1 MVSQQVARE
10 RLLYVLIICLLCA
23 LSLYLAYLLRYDFN
37 LTRGFFA
44 EFVEVLLWMLPLKMV
59 ILYSF
64 GQFDALFIRLRTQ
77 DFYRLAGALGVHAAF
92 LFYLWQV
99 FEGNEDAAQ
108 DNEVPSRGIILID
121 FMLSVMLIGT
131 FRGLVQTIRGDALGI
146 SETGSSSVSN
156 VAIIGAGFVGSAL
169 ARDLQ
174 LKRGYGKRPLIF
186 LDDDPS
192 KIGHNIHGLRV
203 VGDIRSL
210 KTQIVRYDIDL
221 VVLAMP
227 AAPQMLIRF
236 LVSQSLELGFDLQI
250 VPSPQEMLNGQIR
263 PYQLRPVKVDDLLG
277 RDVLESDELA
287 IHELI
292 HAKTV
297 MVTGAGGSVGSELC
311 RQIAAH
317 GPSRL
322 ILIDQSEV
330 QLFAISHELETD
342 GHGVSLLSLVADIGD
357 HERMEYI
364 FDHFRPDIIYH
375 AAAHK
380 HVPLME
386 SQPSEALNN
395 NSLATANLARLASRY
410 NVESF
415 TLIST
420 DKAIRPTSVMGT
432 SKRLAEIAIQQVQK
446 LEGNTTRFMA
456 VRFGNVLGSSG
467 SVIPIFKRQIEHG
480 GPITV
485 THPEMTRYFMT
496 IHEAV
501 GLVLQSSTMG
511 AGGEIFILDMGKP
524 IKIVEIAH
532 LMIELHGLQP
542 DTDIE
547 VKFIGL
553 RPGEKLFEELQH
565 QDEDSEKT
573 RHPQVYCMR
582 MRPELNA
589 KIDQVYDFLTS
600 VTDDVNRLERNKI
613 KQMLRE
619 FVPEYTP
626 YMD

>member
-1 MVSQQVARE
+1 MVTQQVARE
-10 RLLYVLIICLLCA
+10 RLLYILIIGLLCA
-23 LSLYLAYLLRYDFN
+23 GSLYLAYLLRFEFRPP
-37 LTRGFFA
+37 RGSFA
-44 EFVEVLLWMLPLKMV
+44 EYVEVLLWMLPLKMV

-64 GQFDALFIRLRTQ
+64 GQFDALFIRLRTH

-92 LFYLWQV
+92 MMYLWLV
-99 FEGNEDAAQ
+99 FEGNEPPGSGNQ
-108 DNEVPSRGIILID
+108 VPSRGIIVID
-121 FMLSVMLIGT
+121 FMLSLMLIGA

-146 SETGSSSVSN
+146 SETGNSSVRN
-156 VAIIGAGFVGSAL
+156 VAIVGAGFVGAAL

-192 KIGHNIHGLRV
+192 KIGHSIHGLRV

-210 KTQIVRYDIDL
+210 KTQIMRYDIDL
-221 VVLAMP
+221 VVLALP

-250 VPSPQEMLNGQIR
+250 VPSPQEMLNGTIR
-263 PYQLRPVKVDDLLG
+263 PYQLRAVKVDDLLG
-277 RDVLESDELA
+277 RDVLETDELA
-287 IHELI
+287 IHQLI
-292 HAKTV
+292 HGKTV

-317 GPSRL
+317 SPARL
-322 ILIDQSEV
+322 ILLDQSEV

-342 GHGVSLLSLVADIGD
+342 GQGVSMLSLVADIGD
-357 HERMEYI
+357 TERMEYI
-364 FDHFRPDIIYH
+364 FDHFRPDILYH

-386 SQPSEALNN
+386 SQPSEALKNN
-395 NSLATANLARLASRY
+395 ALATADLARLASRY
-410 NVESF
+410 NVERF

-432 SKRLAEIAIQQVQK
+432 SKRLSEIAIQQVQK
-446 LEGNTTRFMA
+446 MEGNTTRFMA

-467 SVIPIFKRQIEHG
+467 SVIPIFQRQIEHG
-480 GPITV
+480 GPVTV

-511 AGGEIFILDMGKP
+511 SGGEIFILDMGKP
-524 IKIVEIAH
+524 IKILEIAH
-532 LMIELHGLQP
+532 LMIELRGLQP
-542 DTDIE
+542 DADIE
-547 VKFIGL
+547 VKFVGL

-582 MRPELNA
+582 ARASADTKVDE
-589 KIDQVYDFLTS
+589 VYDFLKEVTS
-600 VTDDVNRLERNKI
+600 NVNRLERNKI
-613 KQMLRE
+613 KQLIRE